1 MIILIE
7 VINNLVAKKFLIL
20 KILIEG
26 IFPVIESIS
35 IFLFF
40 FWKIG
45 WKIVIELNRVI
56 I

>member
-40 FWKIG
+40 FLENWM
-45 WKIVIELNRVI
+45 ENCN
-56 I
+56 